1 MSEKK
6 TISEAISDAEG
17 RLVLAGTIAIGA
29 MVLCGLG
36 KISATELI
44 AILFG
49 EGGLLAII
57 GKKNGS

>member
-1 MSEKK
+1 MSKS
-6 TISEAISDAEG
+6 ISEAISDAEG
-17 RLVLAGTIAIGA
+17 RLVLAGVIAVGA
-29 MVLCGLG
+29 MYLCSQG
-36 KISATELI
+36 KVSATELI